1 MKQRSQFCVD
11 DARHQE
17 PCVKSV
23 VLGLY
28 KKRNDTEKQ
37 RFLAHTSVRIFLGH
51 RALCG
56 SGFAIGNANFAAT
69 RATINFSR

>member
-1 MKQRSQFCVD
+1 VRKISSFGRLQTTEQSQ
-11 DARHQE
+11 
-17 PCVKSV
+17 
-23 VLGLY
+23 
-28 KKRNDTEKQ
+28 KQ
-37 RFLAHTSVRIFLGH
+37 RFLAQTSVRIFLGH